1 MANVSVK
8 VLGQAALRGAI
19 ARKILNVNNEAK
31 RQVQE
36 STIRI
41 ESDAKQFA
49 PVDTGRLRS
58 SISREIEGASGRV
71 YTVVEYAPYVEFGTS
86 GRPASPFMQPAV
98 EAERKRLPAEF
109 RKNISNAVRK

>member
-1 MANVSVK
+1 MAVGMK
-8 VLGQAALRGAI
+8 VIGMAALRSAVTRKV
-19 ARKILNVNNEAK
+19 ARVNDEAR

-41 ESDAKQFA
+41 ETDAKRAA

-71 YTVVEYAPYVEFGTS
+71 YTVVEYAEYVEFGTS
-86 GRPASPFMQPAV
+86 RRPATPFLQPAI
-98 EAERKRLPAEF
+98 EAERKRLPREF
-109 RKNISNAVRK
+109 QKYIGNAVKRG